1 VQAETIAALTTAA
14 GTLVLAVATFAAT
27 RSANRSSRLAEAALL
42 AGLRPV
48 LVPARLDDGRQKVSF
63 MDEHWVM
70 VEGVYAAAHEQDD
83 VIYLVIP
90 LRNAGSGIAVL
101 QGWHPV
107 HDIMSARGGGVHEP
121 LEEFRM
127 HGRDMFVPP
136 GDLGFWQ
143 AAVRDHDDAERSLV
157 SRPIAER
164 KRFAVD
170 LLYGDLQGGQ
180 RAITR
185 FTFMPAGEDR
195 WISSMSRHWQLDGPN
210 VR

>member
-1 VQAETIAALTTAA
+1 MQAETIAALTTAA

-48 LVPARLDDGRQKVSF
+48 LVPIARR
-63 MDEHWVM
+63 E
-70 VEGVYAAAHEQDD
+70 
-83 VIYLVIP
+83 
-90 LRNAGSGIAVL
+90 
-101 QGWHPV
+101 
-107 HDIMSARGGGVHEP
+107 
-121 LEEFRM
+121 
-127 HGRDMFVPP
+127 
-136 GDLGFWQ
+136 
-143 AAVRDHDDAERSLV
+143 
-157 SRPIAER
+157 
-164 KRFAVD
+164 RFAVD

>member
-1 VQAETIAALTTAA
+1 
-14 GTLVLAVATFAAT
+14 
-27 RSANRSSRLAEAALL
+27 
-42 AGLRPV
+42 
-48 LVPARLDDGRQKVSF
+48 
-63 MDEHWVM
+63 
-70 VEGVYAAAHEQDD
+70 
-83 VIYLVIP
+83 
-90 LRNAGSGIAVL
+90 
-101 QGWHPV
+101 
-107 HDIMSARGGGVHEP
+107 
-121 LEEFRM
+121 
-127 HGRDMFVPP
+127 MFVPP

-143 AAVRDHDDAERSLV
+143 AAVRNVDDAERSFV

-164 KRFAVD
+164 ERFAVD